1 MKHKYSKQ
9 SVGRSF
15 SLLLPIALL
24 NIVILTAC
32 SSSLEI
38 RSDSDPTADFSQYRT
53 YDYFAPMG
61 IEGGYNSPVYGEHF
75 RTAIGSEMAK
85 KGYRRLSAT
94 PDLMIN
100 VTFRADDRISMHSYS
115 TPYMTGHYYSRPGGA
130 YGGSGMGVGMSS
142 GPSMSTEVSVF
153 IDLVD
158 TEHRKVV
165 WQGVAK
171 FKASDKVAAELRN
184 ATLTAVNKIFSEYTH
199 TAGQ

>member
-1 MKHKYSKQ
+1 VNQGHPKQ
-9 SVGRSF
+9 SVGRKF
-15 SLLLPIALL
+15 SLLLAIVYLSV
-24 NIVILTAC
+24 VILTAC

-61 IEGGYNSPVYGEHF
+61 IEGGYNSPIFGEHF

-85 KGYRRLSAT
+85 RGYRRLQGT

-100 VTFRADDRISMHSYS
+100 VTIRADDRISMHSYS
-115 TPYMTGHYYSRPGGA
+115 TPYMTGHYYNRPGGA
-130 YGGSGMGVGMSS
+130 YGGSGMGVGISS
-142 GPSMSTEVSVF
+142 GPRMSTEVSVF

-158 TEHRKVV
+158 IDHSKVV
-165 WQGVAK
+165 WQGVAQ
-171 FKASDKVAAELRN
+171 FEASDEVAAELRN